1 VRQTVWVRLLGV
13 GGDGCAAEE
22 TMGEGGAVAS
32 GGDRGGR
39 GRRLR
44 EKDRGELA
52 DAAWRMTQN
61 KVGYL
66 GSISGFHSSVTVE
79 RGWREL

>member
-32 GGDRGGR
+32 GDDRGG
-39 GRRLR
+39 GVGGGYARRI
-44 EKDRGELA
+44 GESS
-52 DAAWRMTQN
+52 RMPH
-61 KVGYL
+61 G
-66 GSISGFHSSVTVE
+66 E
-79 RGWREL
+79 